1 MNENREA
8 VICTA
13 TGIADATGEV
23 PVILRPGAVTAA
35 MIKDVCGDVKISG
48 SLKEGETPKAPG
60 MKYRHYSPQAEV
72 RLLRGEKE
80 RFEDYVNSLPDMG
93 TAVLCFAGE
102 EGLFPGKLALAYG
115 REEAPETLAAGLFDS
130 LRALDTPEV
139 KLICARCPSEEG
151 VGRAVVNR
159 LKKAAGGKITCL

>member
-1 MNENREA
+1 MKP
-8 VICTA
+8 
-13 TGIADATGEV
+13 D
-23 PVILRPGAVTAA
+23 
-35 MIKDVCGDVKISG
+35 
-48 SLKEGETPKAPG
+48 ETPKAPG

-80 RFEDYVNSLPDMG
+80 KIVDYVNSLPDEG
-93 TAVLCFAGE
+93 AAVLCFRGE
-102 EGLFPGKLALAYG
+102 EGLFPGKRVLAYG
-115 REEAPETLAAGLFDS
+115 REDAPETLAAGLFKS
-130 LRALDTPEV
+130 LRTLDTPEV